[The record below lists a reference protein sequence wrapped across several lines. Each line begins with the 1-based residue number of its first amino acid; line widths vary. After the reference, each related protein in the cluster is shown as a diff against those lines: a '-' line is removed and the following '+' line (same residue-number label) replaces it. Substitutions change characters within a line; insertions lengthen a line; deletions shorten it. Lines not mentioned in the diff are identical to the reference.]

1 MEAAFVNTV
10 HPGDV
15 VVVAVNG
22 LFGQRMCDVAARCGA
37 EVVAVEHEW
46 GTPVD
51 VDRVVAAHP
60 SPAIIAAVHAETST
74 GVRSDI
80 AALGAA
86 KGDALLVTDAV
97 TSIGGIELRA
107 DDWGIDV
114 GYAGTQ
120 KCLGVAPGLAPF
132 TINDRAFERRVD
144 RPQSWY
150 LDLGLLGGYV
160 GEAQAKGGGRTYHH
174 TAPVAMVASLH
185 GGLTRILEEG
195 LEAVWARHEAAG
207 ATLQEGLQK
216 MGLELFAAEG
226 YRLPELTTVRVP
238 AGRRLRRRT
247 PVPAGAPRHRDRRR
261 RGRVRRHRV
270 ADRADGP
277 ERHPHRRAAG
287 ARGARRR
294 ARQRVRLLGP
304 HLPRNGGP
312 CQVGWQ
318 ALSFPTFQCLFVP
331 GEEPRVVPEEPDP
344 EGVQVLRL
352 VDHAAARAGHHLHRR
367 AERLRQ
373 VQRRRRARLGDGRAG
388 RQVPARR
395 QDGRRHLRRH
405 LRPPAAG
412 PRRGRC

>member
-1 MEAAFVNTV
+1 MDETCDRLRTVWGTTNARTLPLSATGSAGMEAAFVNTV
-10 HPGDV
+10 GRGDV

-37 EVVAVEHEW
+37 EVVPVEHAW

-51 VDRVVAAHP
+51 VDRVLDAHA
-60 SPAIIAAVHAETST
+60 SPTVIAAVHAETST

-86 KGDALLVTDAV
+86 KGDALLIADAV

-107 DDWGIDV
+107 DDWGVDV

-132 TINDRAFERRVD
+132 TINDRAFDRRVD

-160 GEAQAKGGGRTYHH
+160 GEAGVKGAKGGGRTYHH

-195 LEAVWARHEAAG
+195 LEAVWARHEEAG

-226 YRLPELTTVRVP
+226 HRLPELTTVRVP
-238 AGRRLRRRT
+238 QGVDSA
-247 PVPAGAPRHRDRRR
+247 A
-261 RGRVRRHRV
+261 VRRYLLETHDIEIGAGVGEYAATVWRIGLM
-270 ADRADGP
+270 GP
-277 ERHPHRRAAG
+277 NATRTDALLVLAA
-287 ARGARRR
+287 
-294 ARQRVRLLGP
+294 LDD
-304 HLPRNGGP
+304 
-312 CQVGWQ
+312 
-318 ALSFPTFQCLFVP
+318 ALANAT
-331 GEEPRVVPEEPDP
+331 
-344 EGVQVLRL
+344 
-352 VDHAAARAGHHLHRR
+352 A
-367 AERLRQ
+367 
-373 VQRRRRARLGDGRAG
+373 
-388 RQVPARR
+388 
-395 QDGRRHLRRH
+395 
-405 LRPPAAG
+405 
-412 PRRGRC
+412 